1 MSADPEPIQ
10 KFPCRKRPA
19 TGTTLLWMFLAVFV
33 TREIARLL
41 TQPSTL
47 DVVLL
52 VICILFAACVLIV
65 HFCKPDEPSTFYIS
79 GTHAGYGNP
88 HRDPS
93 AVPFASVTECIE
105 SPSSLNLTHES
116 ISVPLGIELRRHDFA
131 LEDWES
137 LTSILIQRV
146 REHAPR
152 ACVRT
157 VLDPPVEP

>member
-1 MSADPEPIQ
+1 MSADPESIQ

-19 TGTTLLWMFLAVFV
+19 PSSLFSWMFLAVFV

-41 TQPSTL
+41 TKPSTL
-47 DVVLL
+47 DTVLL
-52 VICILFAACVLIV
+52 VICILFTAFLLIV
-65 HFCKPDEPSTFYIS
+65 DFCKPDEPSSFYIS
-79 GTHAGYGNP
+79 GTRAGYGNP

-105 SPSSLNLTHES
+105 NPSSLNLTHES

-131 LEDWES
+131 IEDWET
-137 LTSILIQRV
+137 LTTLLFQRV

-152 ACVRT
+152 ARVRT
-157 VLDPPVEP
+157 LLDPPEDP